1 MDTDRVLYLNLL
13 YDCYKELFTEKQQK
27 YFEEYYWDDLSL
39 SEIAENNDVSRNAIH
54 NQLKIMEE
62 RLIELEDKLGLNKKK
77 NEIIKI
83 LENKVDDTTLEI
95 IKGLL

>member
-1 MDTDRVLYLNLL
+1 METDRVLYLNLL

-27 YFEEYYWDDLSL
+27 YFEEYYWDNLSL
-39 SEIAENNDVSRNAIH
+39 SEIAENNDVSGNAIH

-62 RLIELEDKLGLNKKK
+62 RLIELEEKLELNKKK
-77 NEIIKI
+77 EKIVKLLENEVDNTI
-83 LENKVDDTTLEI
+83 LEK